1 MAKVVIIGAGLTGIS
16 TAYYLEKNN
25 FFDYLMV
32 EKDDS
37 IGGLCR
43 SIYHDGFT
51 FDYTGHLLHVSDPDF
66 RQLIGDVVGI
76 ETLNSIIR
84 RSYIYSHE
92 SYTKYPFQVH
102 LYGLPTEVIA
112 ECIEGFAARKKSK
125 KKLQAFYDFVL
136 ENFGKGLAKHFFFP
150 YQKKIFAYNLKK
162 LTSSWMGRF
171 VPSTSLQQMI
181 EGALKDAP
189 PESSIG
195 YNAHFYYPKQGGIQT
210 WVLKLAHTLKNP
222 IRINHAVKTIDALKK
237 QIIFH
242 NNESESYDILI
253 NTIFTIS

>member
-1 MAKVVIIGAGLTGIS
+1 MTLLADYVVQYIT
-16 TAYYLEKNN
+16 
-25 FFDYLMV
+25 M
-32 EKDDS
+32 DS
-37 IGGLCR
+37 
-43 SIYHDGFT
+43 H

-150 YQKKIFAYNLKK
+150 YQKKIFACNL
-162 LTSSWMGRF
+162 
-171 VPSTSLQQMI
+171 
-181 EGALKDAP
+181 
-189 PESSIG
+189 
-195 YNAHFYYPKQGGIQT
+195 
-210 WVLKLAHTLKNP
+210 
-222 IRINHAVKTIDALKK
+222 
-237 QIIFH
+237 
-242 NNESESYDILI
+242 
-253 NTIFTIS
+253 NTVTAELDRPFCAQHIA